1 MPPDAAAD
9 LTHIVA
15 NPARVA
21 DLRAEDVPAL
31 LGALEEL
38 RAALWARM
46 VRAPTPVARDFEGV
60 AGEQLLTVADVA
72 AELRFTRA
80 YVYDA
85 VRCGQL
91 SAVRTGKYVRIRRA
105 ALRAWLDG
113 RPAITL
119 DGHGE
124 PPDSVRLTA
133 PRRAQPVSRKTHPA
147 QRGRAGMTTSPGA
160 PRVETRAVTAQRT
173 DD

>member
-1 MPPDAAAD
+1 MHLDASPDLA
-9 LTHIVA
+9 HIVA

-21 DLRAEDVPAL
+21 DLRSEDVPAL

-38 RAALWARM
+38 RAALWAHM
-46 VRAPTPVARDFEGV
+46 LRAAAPVARDPTGRT
-60 AGEQLLTVADVA
+60 GEQLLTVAEVA
-72 AELRFTRA
+72 TELKFTRG

-105 ALRAWLDG
+105 ALTAWLDG

-119 DGHGE
+119 DGHGV
-124 PPDSVRLTA
+124 PSDSVGLTA
-133 PRRAQPVSRKTHPA
+133 PGRTRSVSRRTHPA
-147 QRGRAGMTTSPGA
+147 QPGRGGMTKSPGA
-160 PRVETRAVTAQRT
+160 RGLEAPAATAQRT